1 MQHINK
7 LEKYIT
13 MEVNKLQVLA
23 TMLMKYTSIILNKR
37 RVEAKIPYI
46 SGKKFRCASPDG
58 KTIKENVRRDR

>member
-1 MQHINK
+1 MQHVNK

-46 SGKKFRCASPDG
+46 SGKNLDVQVQIVKL
-58 KTIKENVRRDR
+58 